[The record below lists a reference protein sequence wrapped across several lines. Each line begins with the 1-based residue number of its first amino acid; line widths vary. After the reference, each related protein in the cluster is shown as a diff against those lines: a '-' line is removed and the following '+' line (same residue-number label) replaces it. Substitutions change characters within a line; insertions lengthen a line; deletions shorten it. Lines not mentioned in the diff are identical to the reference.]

1 MPAYQQRSNADPRRS
16 ETGGRLFPEFAA
28 LLAYLLLLSVLLVFH
43 EPWYDEAQAWLI
55 ARDASFREMVF
66 LIPHYEGHPPLWFLL
81 LSVFAKSGAD
91 FELTIK
97 LLSLVINGVA
107 AAILLF
113 RAPFPRWVKLL
124 LPFSYFLFY
133 QHGVICR
140 PYSLLLVGFLLAAC
154 FWHDRE
160 EKPFRFSLAL
170 ALLCASSAYGIIF
183 AGGIAIVWLIEL
195 RTASPSWGSYV
206 RSLFRGRRFAAM
218 LSLLLFALTQIAL
231 ILPRSDTFA
240 ASYGMS
246 GNPIWFRLLYMTFG
260 AVADATCF
268 SAYESY
274 DELRYATFSAPKLL
288 IGCLIGLLL
297 LSVLFLCGRKAKKRL
312 LFFLPFGLFALFSG
326 VVYFYLQ
333 HIDVLLQFLL
343 FWCWVCR
350 KEFLAHPPAPENRK
364 ENGKEPSRLRVV
376 AKPVLALCVGVCLAV
391 SVFWT
396 AAACVNEVRY
406 PYGFSDA
413 LAEYL
418 DANGLSDYGI
428 MVRWKVDK
436 DADGTIRDNNTAQ
449 TVNGVALNAYYKENI
464 VCNMNGGDPS
474 MPYVT
479 HRIPNGEE
487 VASELARLRELGKPA
502 VALDKVQLDVVFS
515 EFAERDMYFA
525 TYYTDVLTLPEY
537 HLWKRGWQFSE
548 HHLYVRNDLLSPD
561 Q

>member
-1 MPAYQQRSNADPRRS
+1 M
-16 ETGGRLFPEFAA
+16 ETGGRLFPEAA
-28 LLAYLLLLSVLLVFH
+28 VLLAYLLLLAVFLCFH

-55 ARDASFREMVF
+55 ARDGSFREMLFV
-66 LIPHYEGHPPLWFLL
+66 IPHYEGHPPLWFLL
-81 LSVFAKSGAD
+81 LSAFAKAGAD

-97 LLSLVINGVA
+97 LLSLVINGFA

-113 RAPFPRWVKLL
+113 KAPFPRIVRLV
-124 LPFSYFLFY
+124 LPFTYFLFY

-160 EKPFRFSLAL
+160 EKPFRFAL
-170 ALLCASSAYGIIF
+170 ALLLMCASSAYGIIF

-195 RTASPSWGSYV
+195 RTASSSWGSYF

-218 LSLLLFALTQIAL
+218 LLLLLFALTQIAL

-246 GNPIWFRLLYMTFG
+246 GDNSVWFRLFYMFFG
-260 AVADATCF
+260 ALADATCF

-274 DELRYATFSAPKLL
+274 DELRYASFSMPKVVV
-288 IGCLIGLLL
+288 GCVIGLLL
-297 LSVLFLCGRKAKKRL
+297 LAVICLCGRKGKKRM
-312 LFFLPFGLFALFSG
+312 LFFLPFSLFALFSG
-326 VVYFYLQ
+326 LVYFYLQ

-350 KEFLAHPPAPENRK
+350 KELLLHPPAPVESA
-364 ENGKEPSRLRVV
+364 SRLRTA
-376 AKPVLALCVGVCLAV
+376 AKPVFAAGIGICLAV
-391 SVFWT
+391 SVYWT
-396 AAACVNEVRY
+396 VAACRNEVLY

-413 LAEYL
+413 LAAYL
-418 DANGLSDYGI
+418 DENGLSEYGI

-436 DADGTIRDNNTAQ
+436 DIDGTIWDNNTNQ

-464 VCNMNGGDPS
+464 VINMNGGDPG

-479 HRIPNGEE
+479 HRIPSGKE
-487 VASELARLRELGKPA
+487 VDAELERLREQGLPA

-515 EFAERDMYFA
+515 EFTERSAYFKA
-525 TYYTDVLTLPEY
+525 YYTDVLRLSEY
-537 HLWKRGWQFSE
+537 HLWKSGWQFSE
-548 HHLYVRNDLLSPD
+548 HHLYVRNDLILPD
-561 Q
+561 E

>member
-1 MPAYQQRSNADPRRS
+1 MPANKRRFCALYRKL
-16 ETGGRLFPEFAA
+16 ETGGRSFPEFAA
-28 LLAYLLLLSVLLVFH
+28 LLAYLLLLAVFLCFH

-55 ARDASFREMVF
+55 ARDGSLREMLFV
-66 LIPHYEGHPPLWFLL
+66 IPHYEGHPPFWFLL
-81 LSVFAKSGAD
+81 LAVFAKAGAD

-113 RAPFPRWVKLL
+113 KAPFPRWVRLL

-140 PYSLLLVGFLLAAC
+140 PYSLLLVGFLLAAW
-154 FWHDRE
+154 FWQDRE
-160 EKPFRFSLAL
+160 EKPFRFAL
-170 ALLCASSAYGIIF
+170 ALLLMCASSAYGIIF
-183 AGGIAIVWLIEL
+183 AGGIAIVWLLEL
-195 RTASPSWGSYV
+195 RTSSPSWGSYF

-218 LSLLLFALTQIAL
+218 LMLLLFALTQIAL

-246 GNPIWFRLLYMTFG
+246 GNNPVWFRLLYMTFG
-260 AVADATCF
+260 AIADATCF

-274 DELRYATFSAPKLL
+274 DELRYASFSMPKV
-288 IGCLIGLLL
+288 IVGCLIGLLL
-297 LSVLFLCGRKAKKRL
+297 LAVIYLCGKKGKKRM
-312 LFFLPFGLFALFSG
+312 LFFLPFALFALFSG

-350 KEFLAHPPAPENRK
+350 KELLLHPPMPE
-364 ENGKEPSRLRVV
+364 ENTSRLRTA
-376 AKPVLALCVGVCLAV
+376 AKPIFAVGVGICLAV

-396 AAACVNEVRY
+396 VAACRNEVLY

-413 LAEYL
+413 LAIYL
-418 DANGLSDYGI
+418 NDNGLSEYGI

-436 DADGTIRDNNTAQ
+436 DADGTIWDNNTNQ

-464 VCNMNGGDPS
+464 VRNMNGGDPR

-487 VASELARLRELGKPA
+487 VAAELERLREQGLPP
-502 VALDKVQLDVVFS
+502 VALDKVQLEVVFS
-515 EFAERDMYFA
+515 EFPDRDAYFDA
-525 TYYTDVLTLPEY
+525 YYTDVLTLPEY
-537 HLWKRGWQFSE
+537 HLWKNGWQLSE
-548 HHLYVRNDLLSPD
+548 HHLYVRNDLILPNTE
-561 Q
+561 

>member
-1 MPAYQQRSNADPRRS
+1 MPAFKRRFCAAYRKM

-28 LLAYLLLLSVLLVFH
+28 LLAYLLLLSVFLCFH

-55 ARDASFREMVF
+55 ARDASFREIFFV
-66 LIPHYEGHPPLWFLL
+66 IPHYEGHPPLWFLL
-81 LSVFAKSGAD
+81 LSVFAKAGAD
-91 FELTIK
+91 FEWTIR
-97 LLSLVINGVA
+97 LLSLAINGVA

-113 RAPFPRWVKLL
+113 KAAFPRWTRLL

-154 FWHDRE
+154 FWLERE
-160 EKPFRFSLAL
+160 EKPLRFAL
-170 ALLCASSAYGIIF
+170 ALLLMCASSAYGIIF

-195 RTASPSWGSYV
+195 RIALPSWGNYF

-218 LSLLLFALTQIAL
+218 LLLLLFALSQIAL

-240 ASYGMS
+240 ASYGI
-246 GNPIWFRLLYMTFG
+246 GGDNPVWFRLLYMVFG
-260 AVADATCF
+260 ALADATCF

-274 DELRYATFSAPKLL
+274 DELRYAAFSMQKVAA
-288 IGCLIGLLL
+288 GCVIGLLL
-297 LSVLFLCGRKAKKRL
+297 LAIIYLCGRRGKKRL
-312 LFFLPFGLFALFSG
+312 LFFLPFALFALFSG

-350 KEFLAHPPAPENRK
+350 KELLLHPPAPEERI
-364 ENGKEPSRLRVV
+364 SRLHTA
-376 AKPVLALCVGVCLAV
+376 AKPALAMGVGLCLAV

-396 AAACVNEVRY
+396 VAACRNEVLY

-418 DANGLSDYGI
+418 QDSGLSEYGI

-436 DADGTIRDNNTAQ
+436 DADGHLWDNNTNQ
-449 TVNGVALNAYYKENI
+449 TVNGVALNAYFEENI
-464 VCNMNGGDPS
+464 VLNMNGGDPA

-479 HRIPNGEE
+479 HRIPSGEE
-487 VASELARLRELGKPA
+487 VASELERLRKQGLPA
-502 VALDKVQLDVVFS
+502 VALDKVQLDVIFS
-515 EFAERDMYFA
+515 EFSDRDTYFD

-537 HLWKRGWQFSE
+537 HLWKRGWQLSK
-548 HHLYVRNDLLSPD
+548 HHLYVRNDLIFPD
-561 Q
+561 E